1 MKIVKVRTTRIEYP
15 YKELP
20 IISGAGVNANRRAL
34 LVHIRTDTGLEG
46 LGEAGIAGG
55 PAISTS
61 TVIEQELAPLLIGQ
75 DPFDIERLWQ
85 LMYIRSRQHGRSGII
100 MHAIGGIDIALW
112 DLLAKALDQ
121 PLYKVLGA
129 SRDRLP
135 AYGSG
140 GFYQEGKSIADLAD
154 ECRGF
159 VDQGYKAIKIKSGRN
174 RLNNSFAPIE
184 HTANNTVE
192 TVTLGEEL
200 ERVRAVREAIGPNI
214 PLMVDASC
222 NWDVKTAMYMAQ
234 MMEPLN
240 IAMLEEPLS
249 PDDVE
254 GSALLAASTS
264 IPIGGYETETA
275 GIYGFRRYIDR
286 RAVDIVQVDLGRAGG
301 ISEGKRI
308 AAYAYAHH
316 MPFTPHVYTSAVIFA
331 ASLHFMASIP
341 NATWFEHDRNE
352 NGLRDA
358 LIDEP
363 FAIDADGCIR
373 VPQGPGLG
381 ITLSA
386 KGLQELTVNG

>member
-1 MKIVKVRTTRIEYP
+1 MKIVEVRTTRVEYP
-15 YKELP
+15 YKERP

-34 LVHIRTDTGLEG
+34 LVHIKTDTGIEG
-46 LGEAGIAGG
+46 IGEAGIAGG
-55 PAISTS
+55 PAVSTS
-61 TVIEQELAPLLIGQ
+61 TVIEQELAPLIMGQ
-75 DPFDIERLWQ
+75 DPFEVERLWQ

-112 DLLAKALDQ
+112 DIIAKALDQ
-121 PLYKVLGA
+121 PLYRVLGA
-129 SRDRLP
+129 MRDRLP

-140 GFYQEGKSIADLAD
+140 GFYQEGKTTADLAD
-154 ECRGF
+154 ECRSF
-159 VDQGYKAIKIKSGRN
+159 VEQGYRAIKIKAGRN
-174 RLNNSFAPIE
+174 RIQNSFAPIE
-184 HTANNTVE
+184 MTANNTLE
-192 TVTLGEEL
+192 TVTLREEL
-200 ERVRAVREAIGPNI
+200 ERVRAVREAIGPDI

-222 NWDVKTAMYMAQ
+222 NWTAKTAMFMAQ
-234 MMEPLN
+234 QMEPLN

-249 PDDVE
+249 PDDIE

-264 IPIGGYETETA
+264 IPIGGYETETGGLYA
-275 GIYGFRRYIDR
+275 FRNYIDR
-286 RAVDIVQVDLGRAGG
+286 RAVDIVQVDIGRAGG
-301 ISEGKRI
+301 ITEARRI

-363 FAIDADGCIR
+363 FAIDSDGFIH

-381 ITLSA
+381 ITLSE
-386 KGLQELTVNG
+386 KGLRDLTVR